1 MAPLEPSAYPPAG
14 KGFLGKYRRLYGAV
28 QPYAIYGY
36 AAMTLMLRA
45 IDRATDHGRHEAE
58 RAKVLA
64 AIFASRNRH
73 SVLGTYSI
81 ERNGNTTL
89 REYGA
94 YRVRNGRLVFLR
106 TFEG

>member
-1 MAPLEPSAYPPAG
+1 
-14 KGFLGKYRRLYGAV
+14 V

-45 IDRATDHGRHEAE
+45 IDRATDHGRRVAD
-58 RAKVLA
+58 RAKVLR
-64 AIFASRNRH
+64 AIFATRDRH

-89 REYGA
+89 GRYGA
-94 YRVRNGRLVFLR
+94 YRVVGGRLVFLR